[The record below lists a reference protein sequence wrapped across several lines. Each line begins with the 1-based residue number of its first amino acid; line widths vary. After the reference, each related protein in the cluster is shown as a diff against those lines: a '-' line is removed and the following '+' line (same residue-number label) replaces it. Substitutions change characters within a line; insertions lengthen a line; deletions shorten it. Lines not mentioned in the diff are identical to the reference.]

1 MGPEGDNM
9 KKSIIVRGPVLSQS
23 GYGEHTRFVL
33 RALRS
38 QEEKVDI
45 FVLPTGWGETGWLSD
60 VGEERSWIDERVQK
74 TNERLNLKV
83 PFDISVQV
91 TIPNEWEKLAMVNI
105 GVTAGIETN
114 KVSPVWVEKS
124 NYMNKVITISE
135 HSKNGFTT
143 AVYNGHN
150 KETNQPMTLKMETP
164 VEVVGYPVKN
174 YENLPDLNIEL
185 EYDFNYLTIAQWGPR
200 KNLHNII
207 HWFIEEN
214 FDQEV
219 GLIVKTSLKN
229 NSIVD
234 REYTELLVKEGLNK
248 YPERKC
254 KIYLLH
260 GDLSEIEVHSLY
272 KHDKIKCLVSLTH
285 GEGFG
290 LPMFEAAYSGLP
302 VIAPGWSG
310 QCDFLYAPPPK
321 KKGKRRKA
329 KGSRKPYFAEVDFVM
344 NPVPKSAI
352 WEGVVEKGTSW
363 CFPVEGSYKMKLR
376 QIRNEYPKWLERAK
390 HLQRWVCKEF
400 DKDKMYKKMCE
411 AIIPEE
417 IAPEEVDALFAELLE
432 GA

>member
-1 MGPEGDNM
+1 M

-33 RALRS
+33 RALRE
-38 QEEKVDI
+38 QGENIDI
-45 FVLPTGWGETGWLSD
+45 FILPTSWGETGWLSNID
-60 VGEERSWIDERVQK
+60 EERRWIDERVQR
-74 TNERLNLKV
+74 TNEHLNAKL

-91 TIPNEWEKLAMVNI
+91 TIPNEWEKIAQVNI

-114 KVSPVWVEKS
+114 KVSAVWIEKS
-124 NYMNKVITISE
+124 NYMDKVITISE
-135 HSKNGFTT
+135 HSKSGFTT

-150 KETNQPMTLKMETP
+150 RETNQPMTLKMETP
-164 VEVVGYPVKN
+164 IEVIGYPIKSFG
-174 YENLPDLNIEL
+174 NLPDLNLEL

-207 HWFIEEN
+207 RWFVEEN
-214 FDQEV
+214 IDQEV

-234 REYTELLVKEGLNK
+234 REYTELLVEEALNK

-290 LPMFEAAYSGLP
+290 LPMFEAAYSGMP
-302 VIAPGWSG
+302 VLAPGWSG

-321 KKGKRRKA
+321 KKGSKRKKSPA
-329 KGSRKPYFAEVDFVM
+329 RKPYFAKVDYTIGPIPEQAV
-344 NPVPKSAI
+344 
-352 WEGVVEKGTSW
+352 WDGVVEKNTMW
-363 CFPVEGSYKMKLR
+363 CFPAEGSYKMRLR
-376 QIRNEYPKWLERAK
+376 QVRKEYPKWLERAK
-390 HLQRWVCKEF
+390 HLQRWVCEEF
-400 DKDKMYKKMCE
+400 DKDKMYKKICD
-411 AIIPEE
+411 ATIPET
-417 IAPEEVDALFAELLE
+417 ISPEEVDELFDKLL
-432 GA
+432 ADT